1 MFFQFPELTA
11 ASYNKNPAAIN
22 DPDGIV
28 AVWNMHLTNRPE
40 FVFHSQVRIP
50 KIFDNESTIF
60 RVLGSLVRCVIGH
73 FLTFP
78 PKSRFRWDVLWPN
91 TAVGHKV
98 ETPPGT
104 KDTTVRGGAH
114 LSCIRN
120 VYGWN
125 SERTQPHD
133 HQYGWDG
140 VQLAC

>member
-50 KIFDNESTIF
+50 RTLNNESTIF
-60 RVLGSLVRCVIGH
+60 RSPGSLVRRVIGYL
-73 FLTFP
+73 LTFP
-78 PKSRFRWDVLWPN
+78 PEPRIRWDVLWPN
-91 TAVGHKV
+91 TSVGHKI
-98 ETPPGT
+98 ETPPSA
-104 KDTTVRGGAH
+104 KDATISGRAYV
-114 LSCIRN
+114 SCIRN
-120 VYGWN
+120 VYGRN
-125 SERTQPHD
+125 SERSQPHD